1 MNTGPRAA
9 TVVALN
15 TSSCPALSS
24 KAYNSS
30 YFEKKCIIDSYSRLP
45 EVQKKAT
52 VNLNVS
58 QFHRA
63 SIQYSHGR
71 RSPNYLTPLFY
82 RRSQKPRRLFKL
94 V

>member
-24 KAYNSS
+24 KAFNSS

-45 EVQKKAT
+45 EVKAT

-58 QFHRA
+58 QFHGA
-63 SIQYSHGR
+63 SIQYSRGR

-82 RRSQKPRRLFKL
+82 RRSEKPRRLLKL